1 MSKIMEG
8 FLSPHRSSSSS
19 SILPARVWPK
29 VASSEVVA
37 VAVGSVPADGSVVV
51 SDVECAR

>member
-1 MSKIMEG
+1 MED

-19 SILPARVWPK
+19 SILSARVWLK

-51 SDVECAR
+51 ADVECAR